1 MDVVNTI
8 VMNKKFNIVSIKL
21 PKEDQEL
28 LNIPEYRQVLKEYP
42 NLAFEV
48 YNLVNGWNYYNHLPA
63 SLTVQH
69 QLTYIKL
76 SLNEVIQYLYEK
88 LSLRVVTENLD
99 YIHRHS
105 NVYEIDGKMYRL

>member
-1 MDVVNTI
+1 
-8 VMNKKFNIVSIKL
+8 MNKKFNIGLIKL

-63 SLTVQH
+63 TLTVRH

-76 SLNEVIQYLYEK
+76 SLNEVIQHLYENS
-88 LSLRVVTENLD
+88 SLRVVTENLD
-99 YIHRHS
+99 YIHRYS
-105 NVYEIDGKMYRL
+105 NIYEIDGKMYRL

>member
-1 MDVVNTI
+1 
-8 VMNKKFNIVSIKL
+8 MNKKFNIGSIKL

-28 LNIPEYRQVLKEYP
+28 LNIPEYRQVLKEYSS
-42 NLAFEV
+42 LAFEV

-63 SLTVQH
+63 TFTVQH

-76 SLNEVIQYLYEK
+76 SLNEVIQYLYENS
-88 LSLRVVTENLD
+88 SLRVVTENFD

>member
-8 VMNKKFNIVSIKL
+8 VMNKKFNIGSIKL
-21 PKEDQEL
+21 PKEALDL
-28 LNIPEYRQVLKEYP
+28 LNVPEYKQVLKEYP

-48 YNLVNGWNYYNHLPA
+48 YNLVNGWNYYNHLPE

-69 QLTYIKL
+69 QLIYIKL
-76 SLNEVIQYLYEK
+76 SLNEVIQYLYENS
-88 LSLRVVTENLD
+88 SLRVVTENFD

-105 NVYEIDGKMYRL
+105 NVYEINGKMYRL